1 VRARARAA
9 TLELL
14 FDVVRRS
21 VDPDHGFDRPV
32 TLQWEFSDAPAWS
45 VRIDNGSTAARP
57 GLDPTADVTLR
68 CRYEDWVDVVA
79 GRRDPR
85 APAADRAPQAA
96 GEPGRAS
103 PDASPVRGLSSSSRA
118 PAAPHGRTIQ
128 VCRATIAPQPSSGQI
143 GQK

>member
-1 VRARARAA
+1 MPPELEPHEHAERGFALMQAGILGEKTGPPSRDDA

-21 VDPDHGFDRPV
+21 VDPDHGFERPV

-57 GLDPTADVTLR
+57 GLDPAADVTLR

-85 APAADRAPQAA
+85 RLLLT
-96 GEPGRAS
+96 GRLR
-103 PDASPVRGLSSSSRA
+103 PRGSLGVLRRMPRLFGA
-118 PAAPHGRTIQ
+118 
-128 VCRATIAPQPSSGQI
+128 
-143 GQK
+143 